1 MELSILVEGQMG
13 LTWAHLRRLAPAI
26 EELGFGGYYQSDHFI
41 QNNVERLDALETF
54 TALTYVATAT
64 KRVKLGTLAAP
75 FSFRNPAIVAR
86 QAAALQELS
95 GGRLVLGLG
104 SGWNEAEHAMFGFE
118 LGDVPTRLDRMEE
131 GLEVVTRLLRSPE
144 PVSFSGRF
152 YRLESAYISPQPAA
166 SPPAV
171 MVGGKGARRILPMTA
186 RYADV
191 WNGIGLSPAEYRER
205 NTLLDRLLAGEG
217 RRPEDVR
224 RTMTVFAAV
233 GRSDEELA
241 ARFAWFRRRDAA
253 LANVSPAELVAEA
266 RAGISAGLFGAPDE
280 VAAALR
286 AYGEA
291 GAAEVMVHWMDM
303 DDIEGLELLASEV
316 MPRLG

>member
-13 LTWAHLRRLAPAI
+13 LTWAHLRKLAAAI

-41 QNNVERLDALETF
+41 QNKEARLDALETF

-64 KRVKLGTLAAP
+64 RRVKLGTLAAP

-95 GGRLVLGLG
+95 HGRLVLGLG
-104 SGWNEAEHAMFGFE
+104 SGWNEAEHTMFGFD

-131 GLEVVTRLLRSPE
+131 GLEVVTSLLRSRE
-144 PVSFSGRF
+144 PVSFAGRF
-152 YRLESAYISPQPAA
+152 YRLESAYISPRPAA
-166 SPPAV
+166 GPPAI
-171 MVGGKGARRILPMTA
+171 MVGGKGTKRILPMTA

-191 WNGIGLSPAEYRER
+191 WNGIGLSPDEYRRR
-205 NTLLDRLLAGEG
+205 NALLDKLLADEG
-217 RRPEDVR
+217 RRAQDVR

-233 GRSDEELA
+233 GRGDEELA
-241 ARFAWFRRRDAA
+241 ARFNLLRRRDPELADASPAA
-253 LANVSPAELVAEA
+253 LVAAA
-266 RAGISAGLFGAPDE
+266 RQQLGGLFGSPDE

-291 GAAEVMVHWMDM
+291 GAGEVMVHWTDM
-303 DDIEGLELLASEV
+303 DDIEGLELLAREV